1 MECCTEEAKHMSE
14 KNKAI
19 VTRFF
24 AELCNGRNLA
34 VADELIAAGHTYED
48 PASPGVGAGPAGM
61 KDFLSVYHRAYPDAH
76 WTIDQ
81 MYAVDDTVITLWTGR
96 GTQNGEL
103 LGIAPTGRSAVVKGV
118 WIHRIA
124 DGKIVHSTDVW
135 DALGM
140 LRQLGV
146 VPEMAQAAA

>member
-1 MECCTEEAKHMSE
+1 MECCTEEANMSE
-14 KNKAI
+14 QNKAI

-34 VADELIAAGHTYED
+34 AADELFAAGHTYED
-48 PASPGVGAGPAGM
+48 PASPGVGTGPAGM
-61 KDFLSVYHRAYPDAH
+61 KGFLSLYHSGYPDSH
-76 WTIDQ
+76 WTIDH
-81 MYAVDDTVITLWTGR
+81 MYAVDDTMITLWTGR

-103 LGIAPTGRSAVVKGV
+103 MGIAPTGKSAAVKGV

-124 DGKIVHSTDVW
+124 DGKIVQSTNVW

-140 LRQLGV
+140 LRQLGA
-146 VPEMAQAAA
+146 ESELAQAAA

>member
-1 MECCTEEAKHMSE
+1 MSE
-14 KNKAI
+14 QNKAI
-19 VTRFF
+19 ATRFF
-24 AELCNGRNLA
+24 AELCNRRNLA
-34 VADELIAAGHTYED
+34 VADELFAAGHTYED
-48 PASPGVGAGPAGM
+48 PASPGVGTGPGGM
-61 KDFLSVYHRAYPDAH
+61 KEFLSIYHRGYPDSH

-103 LGIAPTGRSAVVKGV
+103 SGIAPTGKSAVVKGV
-118 WIHRIA
+118 WIHRFA
-124 DGKIVHSTDVW
+124 DGKIAQSINVW

-146 VPEMAQAAA
+146 VPEMAMAVA